1 MPSIRSSICRILT
14 KTLFAP
20 KFNPNM
26 PLDKAREG
34 MEDITRFSRIP
45 PNTQV
50 EQETFDGI
58 SAEWVFREK
67 APEDRV
73 VLYLHGGG
81 YNVCSPNTHRE
92 LAARIAL
99 HCSAKAL
106 VPDYRLAP
114 EHPFPCALEDALFAY
129 RWLLGRGL
137 KGHQISIA
145 GDSAGGGLSL
155 ATAISLRDEGDPLP
169 ASIACISPWTDLALT
184 GDSLKA
190 NSNVDPMLNAS
201 ILKIWADN
209 YVGNEDP
216 LSPLISPLYASF
228 KDLPP
233 LLIQVGTDELLV
245 DDSMRLAKKAENDNV
260 DVTLQVYDKLW
271 HVFHLSARLMPEAK
285 SAVSEFA
292 AFIAKHFAVVAQNS
306 QID

>member
-1 MPSIRSSICRILT
+1 MPSIRSRLCRILT
-14 KTLFAP
+14 KTLVAP
-20 KFNPNM
+20 KFNPNV
-26 PLDKAREG
+26 PLEKARKG
-34 MEDITRFSRIP
+34 MEDVAKLSRLP
-45 PNTQV
+45 PKTQV
-50 EQETFDGI
+50 EQVAFGGI

-114 EHPFPCALEDALFAY
+114 EHPFPCALEDALSAF

-137 KGHQISIA
+137 KGHQIAIA

-169 ASIACISPWTDLALT
+169 ASIACISPWTDLTMT
-184 GDSLKA
+184 GNSIEA
-190 NSNVDPMLNAS
+190 NANVDPMLNAS
-201 ILKIWADN
+201 ILKMWADN
-209 YVGNEDP
+209 YVGTGDP
-216 LSPLISPLYASF
+216 RSPLVSPLYA
-228 KDLPP
+228 DLNGLPP
-233 LLIQVGTDELLV
+233 LLIHLGTQEVLI
-245 DDSMRLAKKAENDNV
+245 DDSMRLVKKAEADDV
-260 DVTLQVYDKLW
+260 DVTFQVYDQLW
-271 HVFHLSARLMPEAK
+271 HVFHLNARLMPEAK
-285 SAVSEFA
+285 SAVLEFA
-292 AFIAKHFAVVAQNS
+292 VFIANHFPDVARNS